1 MNEKQQKVGT
11 TIQPNSNPGDTS
23 APHAS
28 FQTNS
33 LVTEVKKQ
41 HEYKEMEKDI
51 EEEEPFIRAL
61 KVGTNNKERQKAL
74 NAVLMDVHREY
85 IGALNKY
92 YDEMEWVEKER
103 REVTIQR
110 SEKSDMLRNLVKKTV
125 KDGSTTP
132 SQLRTGPRTYVF
144 YKKQIKDLDQR
155 SEGVEERYQKTIQM
169 GKEVEE
175 KKQKYKEM
183 ENEMKKEMEKV
194 LPLQTIKVKE
204 NANCLIPLVQ
214 QPTEN
219 VIIPVCPD
227 EKTLSIVDET
237 SIRVVAS
244 TR

>member
-1 MNEKQQKVGT
+1 M
-11 TIQPNSNPGDTS
+11 DRY
-23 APHAS
+23 
-28 FQTNS
+28 
-33 LVTEVKKQ
+33 L
-41 HEYKEMEKDI
+41 
-51 EEEEPFIRAL
+51 
-61 KVGTNNKERQKAL
+61 RQ
-74 NAVLMDVHREY
+74 
-85 IGALNKY
+85 
-92 YDEMEWVEKER
+92 
-103 REVTIQR
+103 
-110 SEKSDMLRNLVKKTV
+110 S
-125 KDGSTTP
+125 
-132 SQLRTGPRTYVF
+132 
-144 YKKQIKDLDQR
+144 KDLQR
-155 SEGVEERYQKTIQM
+155 RRTIVEERAQKIFQM